1 MYHRSVKET
10 PAEDSPFVISP
21 FPAVADSAA
30 AKTSLTVR
38 FIDGKPDLDG
48 MRPAARERLK
58 NLVADPEFQ
67 AKYNLQPGAEE
78 GVIVDPQFVSS
89 ALDSL
94 AALQTQIIAVKYEI
108 PYNQAAKIAAYTDPE
123 KQMLIPP
130 AQRVLGKRAPDFIK
144 KYGDELILA
153 ITLANI
159 ARVKFSFAAKLSEE
173 IKKAKEPMGEASP
186 GNGNPKIEDHSMAA
200 AVISADA

>member
-1 MYHRSVKET
+1 VKDT
-10 PAEDSPFVISP
+10 STEDSPFVISP

-30 AKTSLTVR
+30 AKTSVTVR
-38 FIDGKPDLDG
+38 FIDGKPDLEG

-67 AKYNLQPGAEE
+67 AKYNLQPGGEE
-78 GVIVDPQFVSS
+78 GLVIDPQVASS
-89 ALDSL
+89 MLDTLGSL
-94 AALQTQIIAVKYEI
+94 QAGIVATKYGI

-123 KQMLIPP
+123 KAMLIPP
-130 AQRVLGKRAPDFIK
+130 TQRVLGKRAPDFVK

-173 IKKAKEPMGEASP
+173 IKKTKNPADESAP

-200 AVISADA
+200 AVLSADA